1 MAFSNVLRAFQP
13 LRTSVLRTPA
23 SATQYLSRPTF
34 FQRSIATTAPK
45 FLEQPTEQQPQEQ
58 PSVETAT
65 PTAEA
70 PSSSSV
76 QTEVPPSLR
85 QYAYKLK
92 KGTVISAG
100 RMVRTVRVLHWN
112 VEWDAHLRKY
122 YRKKEIILVSDPRES
137 LRVGDVI
144 EFSSGHPKSRNVHH
158 VVERIIAPFG
168 DPIEDRPAVMTRE
181 ERDAARAEK
190 RTAKWQRRQA
200 RIREAGGNVKGGSP
214 SPEHVGRIRRL
225 IQERQDSFVPQ
236 IGFKRAQ
243 IAAAKAEEAAKA
255 EAEAEAEAAAKEAAK
270 KAAKDTPAAETTQN

>member
-1 MAFSNVLRAFQP
+1 MAFSNVLRVFQP
-13 LRTSVLRTPA
+13 LRTSILRTPA
-23 SATQYLSRPTF
+23 SATQHLSRPTF
-34 FQRSIATTAPK
+34 LQRSIATTSPR
-45 FLEQPTEQQPQEQ
+45 FLEQQTEQQPQEQ
-58 PSVETAT
+58 PPVETAT
-65 PTAEA
+65 PTADA
-70 PSSSSV
+70 PSSSA

-122 YRKKEIILVSDPRES
+122 YRKKEIIMVSDPRES

-144 EFSSGHPKSRNVHH
+144 EFSSGYPKSRNVHH
-158 VVERIIAPFG
+158 VVERIIAPFA
-168 DPIEDRPAVMTRE
+168 DAIEDRPGVMTRA

-190 RTAKWQRRQA
+190 RTAKWERREA
-200 RIREAGGNVKGGSP
+200 RIREAGGNVKGGP

-236 IGFKRAQ
+236 IGFKRAEN
-243 IAAAKAEEAAKA
+243 AAKKAEEAAKA
-255 EAEAEAEAAAKEAAK
+255 EAEAAAKAAAEEAAK
-270 KAAKDTPAAETTQN
+270 VKPAAKTTKN